1 MHTHLRQVIDQ
12 VETGAYTPTSS
23 TGTSSAARPDGTHNH
38 SQTYNTSVQTYGR
51 CTYSPVTNTHAP
63 DQNIQQNTH
72 RHGLKFQAVS
82 LPIGLC
88 VLHGPLLGPDHD
100 ATIPRLST
108 IEQNLSDMT
117 ARQRHL
123 DPNFQPYCVYGDTAY
138 YDNTHVNEPFDT
150 MCRQQHS
157 VLLTTCTNPFG
168 YSSSNNSLVSPSY
181 TVSSVFNSLWVQD
194 PQAWSTQS
202 VLSSPTCIACCT
214 GTACQ
219 PPSRVLNKSSPLSP
233 SKVTSTYDHPDTLSS
248 VPSTNDMDSTIDLT
262 LEQ

>member
-1 MHTHLRQVIDQ
+1 MRTPQPRRPGRLQRQGPMVHTTTHRHTIPLCRPTDDAHTLPSRTHTHLTR
-12 VETGAYTPTSS
+12 
-23 TGTSSAARPDGTHNH
+23 THNK
-38 SQTYNTSVQTYGR
+38 
-51 CTYSPVTNTHAP
+51 
-63 DQNIQQNTH
+63 I
-72 RHGLKFQAVS
+72 
-82 LPIGLC
+82 
-88 VLHGPLLGPDHD
+88 
-100 ATIPRLST
+100 
-108 IEQNLSDMT
+108 
-117 ARQRHL
+117 HL

-138 YDNTHVNEPFDT
+138 YDNTHVNEPFGT
-150 MCRQQHS
+150 LCRQQHS

-248 VPSTNDMDSTIDLT
+248 VPSTNDMDSTIELT